1 MAIAVSVANSAAAVV
16 GYCRGSCEL
25 CCYRFWLLPWLL
37 GNSAATV
44 FGYFRGF
51 LRTVMLLL
59 LAIAVALA
67 HVLLSLLAIAC
78 PLAYCWR
85 LLTRFAHCAAVVVG
99 DCLRSC

>member
-1 MAIAVSVANSAAAVV
+1 
-16 GYCRGSCEL
+16 
-25 CCYRFWLLPWLL
+25 
-37 GNSAATV
+37 
-44 FGYFRGF
+44 
-51 LRTVMLLL
+51 MLLL

-78 PLAYCWR
+78 PLAYYCWR

>member
-1 MAIAVSVANSAAAVV
+1 LRTLQLLLLAIAVALANCAAA
-16 GYCRGSCEL
+16 
-25 CCYRFWLLPWLL
+25 
-37 GNSAATV
+37 V
-44 FGYFRGF
+44 FGYFRGALGNSAAYCF
-51 LRTVMLLL
+51 WLFPWLLRTVMLLL

-78 PLAYCWR
+78 PLAYYCWR